1 MLRKRYKMKR
11 RPMRRSTTRRPKSRT
26 GIRKS
31 TPEIKIQTDVY
42 PSLEVEATRLSAASA
57 SLPATGFLV
66 NDLLRTITAGT
77 SGAQR
82 IGNRIFVKKIQINVT
97 AYLCPEGNDA
107 QLNSALLRCV
117 VSTAGWDKAAGTSI
131 ANFFDTPVIYPFNGP
146 LNRRLYSTFFDK
158 VVTFNSPYP
167 AICDGDG
174 IPTPGLGMS
183 KSFNITLNVNK
194 NVKYAP
200 TSAVPADEMNSY
212 SLFMWAFTPS
222 LPPGVEVRVI
232 CSSVRVRTWFTD
244 D

>member
-31 TPEIKIQTDVY
+31 TPEIKIKTDIY
-42 PSLEVEATRLSAASA
+42 PSLEIMATRLGAASA

-66 NDLLRTITAGT
+66 NDLLRTIVAGT
-77 SGAQR
+77 GGGQR
-82 IGNRIFVKKIQINVT
+82 IGNRIYVKKIQINVT
-97 AYLCPEGNDA
+97 VYLCPSGADA
-107 QLNSALLRCV
+107 QLNTGLLRCV

-146 LNRRLYSTFFDK
+146 LNRKLYSTFYDK
-158 VVTFNSPYP
+158 TVTLNSPYP

-174 IPTPGLGMS
+174 IPTPGLGMN
-183 KSFNITLNVNK
+183 KSFNITLNLNK
-194 NVKYAP
+194 NIKWTP
-200 TSAVPADEMNSY
+200 TSAIPTDESNSY

-222 LPPGVEVRVI
+222 LPPDVETRI
-232 CSSVRVRTWFTD
+232 FCSSLRVRTWFTD